1 MAQSEQAGLDHSR
14 LLHLKSVV
22 EEDIRRQLYFGAV
35 IMVARHGQIGLF
47 EALGHADENRM
58 RPVQR
63 TSVFNLF
70 SLSKAF
76 TNVLALHAIEQGRLA
91 LTTPVAEV
99 IPEFAGRGRDA
110 ITLFHLL
117 TCTSGMPGMYTPRNG
132 MCIDRLPEVIGAIC
146 RLTQPGEPP
155 GAHVEESPMINH
167 ALMGEMIRRTDPAR
181 RGFRELVQHDL
192 LDPLALHD
200 TSVGLRADLRAR
212 HLPPEFRGNAPADHL
227 GHTQPGPQGAF
238 LEEQAEM
245 PWVGLCGTAAD
256 LFRFAEMLR
265 RGGELDG
272 ARILGPAILNRARQC
287 CTGTKPNETY
297 RRIAEA
303 RGWRVIPAY
312 IGMGFQ
318 LRGEEL
324 GHTVFGTLTSPGTFG
339 NGSTGTCLYWVDPAL
354 DMTFIGLC
362 TGVMTA
368 ADNIDR
374 WQRLSDIVV
383 SAAL

>member
-1 MAQSEQAGLDHSR
+1 MAQSELAGLDRCR
-14 LLHLKSVV
+14 LLHLKSVM

-35 IMVARHGQIGLF
+35 VIVARHGHIGLF

-58 RPVQR
+58 RPVHPD
-63 TSVFNLF
+63 SVFNLF

-76 TNVLALHAIEQGRLA
+76 TNVLALRAIEQGQLA
-91 LTTPVAEV
+91 LTTPVAQV

-117 TCTSGMPGMYTPRNG
+117 TASSGMPGMYTPRTG
-132 MCIDRLPEVIGAIC
+132 MYIDRLSEVIGAIC
-146 RLTQPGEPP
+146 RLIQPAESP
-155 GAHVEESPMINH
+155 GTHVEDSPMINH
-167 ALMGEMIRRTDPAR
+167 ALMGEMVRRTDPAR
-181 RGFRELVQHDL
+181 RGFREILQQDVL
-192 LDPLALHD
+192 EPLGMRD

-212 HLPPEFRGNAPADHL
+212 HLLPEFRGNVPAEHL
-227 GHTQPGPQGAF
+227 GHSNLGPQGAF

-245 PWVGLCGTAAD
+245 PWAGVIGTAAD

-265 RGGELDG
+265 RGGELEG

-287 CTGTKPNETY
+287 CTGARPNETY

-312 IGMGFQ
+312 LGLGFQ
-318 LRGEEL
+318 LRGDEL

-339 NGSTGTCLYWVDPAL
+339 NCSSGTCLYWVDPAL
-354 DMTFIGLC
+354 DMSFIGLC

-368 ADNIDR
+368 ADNTDR